1 VTEHRDSQKDL
12 AMPDPAPANQTTQQ
26 KPKAKGGPVA
36 AIVLAVL
43 VVIALVNSNDDDPA
57 PSSATDPVITAEP
70 EARADA
76 AEPEAALPQ
85 DGGDGSV
92 ADTAVVPDVVGLDHQ
107 LAQDT
112 LQANGFYLLQEED
125 ATGQG
130 RMLLY
135 DRNWVVVSQSA
146 PGGTSAATTTAITLY
161 SKKIGE

>member
-1 VTEHRDSQKDL
+1 
-12 AMPDPAPANQTTQQ
+12 
-26 KPKAKGGPVA
+26 
-36 AIVLAVL
+36 VLAVL

-57 PSSATDPVITAEP
+57 PSEGTDPVIAVAPEEP
-70 EARADA
+70 ADA

-85 DGGDGSV
+85 DGTDGGV
-92 ADTAVVPDVVGLDHQ
+92 ADAAVVPDVVGLNHQ

-112 LQANGFYLLQEED
+112 LQANGFYFLQEED

-135 DRNWVVVSQSA
+135 DRNWVVVSQSVPA
-146 PGGTSAATTTAITLY
+146 GTSAATTTTITLA